1 MRSSFFLYLLFSSA
15 LALCQSIP
23 STWLGTYRGTM
34 YLYSKS
40 SEPFGEVPVELV
52 FKELEK
58 DNVWSYKM
66 TYAAPGQPGYVVKN
80 YKIERLHDTL
90 FMNEGEGIV
99 LPMKL
104 FGECLMDF
112 YSIEDSDVSE
122 TYMGS
127 QLCRTAKGTL
137 EFKVFGGSMRPLA
150 SKEIVDEQDGVY
162 GLSSYNLGFY
172 QAVVLK
178 KVKK

>member
-1 MRSSFFLYLLFSSA
+1 
-15 LALCQSIP
+15 
-23 STWLGTYRGTM
+23 
-34 YLYSKS
+34 
-40 SEPFGEVPVELV
+40 
-52 FKELEK
+52 
-58 DNVWSYKM
+58 
-66 TYAAPGQPGYVVKN
+66 
-80 YKIERLHDTL
+80 
-90 FMNEGEGIV
+90 
-99 LPMKL
+99 MKL

-112 YSIEDSDVSE
+112 YSIEDVDASK

-137 EFKVFGGSMRPLA
+137 EFKVFGGSMRPFS

-162 GLSSYNLGFY
+162 GLSTYNLGFY